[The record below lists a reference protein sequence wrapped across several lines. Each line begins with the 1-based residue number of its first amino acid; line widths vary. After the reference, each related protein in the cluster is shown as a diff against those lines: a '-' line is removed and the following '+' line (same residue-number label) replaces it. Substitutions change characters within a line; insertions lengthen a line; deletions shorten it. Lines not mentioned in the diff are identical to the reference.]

1 MIKNYLKIAWR
12 TLLRQKTYT
21 AINILG
27 LTLGI
32 AASILIFTLVS
43 YQLSFDDF
51 HPNKDRI
58 YRIVTNLNSETLTHI
73 GCVSEPLGKAF
84 RNDYTYAERTARIVY
99 YRNTLISLPGERTP
113 R

>member
-21 AINILG
+21 AINVVG

-32 AASILIFTLVS
+32 SAAILIFTLVS

-51 HPNKDRI
+51 HPDKDRI
-58 YRIVTNLNSETLTHI
+58 YRIGTDLNSETLSHLA
-73 GCVSEPLGKAF
+73 CAPQPLGKAF
-84 RNDYTYAERTARIVY
+84 RNDYNYAEKTARIVY
-99 YRNTLISLPGERTP
+99 YRNT
-113 R
+113 